1 VRNLDLIRDLKRNN
15 LDITMEEILNDIR
28 RSLRIKIQV
37 QKRSV
42 RRGGTR

>member
-1 VRNLDLIRDLKRNN
+1 MRNLDLIRDLGRKN

-28 RSLRIKIQV
+28 RSLRIKTQV

-42 RRGGTR
+42 GRDGTE

>member
-1 VRNLDLIRDLKRNN
+1 MRNLDLIRDLGRKN

-28 RSLRIKIQV
+28 RSLRIKTQV

-42 RRGGTR
+42 RRDGAG

>member
-1 VRNLDLIRDLKRNN
+1 MRNLDLIRDLGRKN

-28 RSLRIKIQV
+28 RSLRIKTQV

-42 RRGGTR
+42 RRDGTE